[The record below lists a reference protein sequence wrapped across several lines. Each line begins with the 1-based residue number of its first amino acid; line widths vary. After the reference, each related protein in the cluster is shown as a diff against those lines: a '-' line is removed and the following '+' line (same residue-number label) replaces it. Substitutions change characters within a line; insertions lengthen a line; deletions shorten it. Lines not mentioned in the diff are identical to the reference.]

1 MSILE
6 SILGSSRGSVQ
17 GGGNPQTP
25 QWWVKTLF
33 GGGQATLA
41 GVSMNEEKALTL
53 SAVWNA
59 VNIISGAVGFLPF
72 LVFRRQGTARHRAP
86 ANPVNRLLKERVN
99 PYVDAQT
106 FRETLQAWTLTWGNG
121 YAEIERNGAGIPL
134 HLWPIPPNKV
144 TEKVIG
150 GGPGEGPKRVVYD
163 VVDKGPGGPPTI
175 PFEDMYH
182 IKGLSPDALRGYSP
196 IQVGRESLGIA
207 KATENYGGVFFKNNA
222 TPPTVLTH
230 PGKLGDQAQK
240 HLKESW
246 DDQHKGV
253 ENQHK
258 MAILEEGMD
267 VKTLGL
273 PPEAAQFLA
282 SREFSVVEVAR
293 WFDIPPHM
301 IKSMKQATF
310 SNIEHQGL
318 EFVTWTLMKWLRRW
332 ESETNLKLFGDV
344 ARRTFFSEFITA
356 ALLRG
361 DTKSRF
367 DAYRV
372 AINSGWMAPNEARTL
387 ENMNAKEGLD
397 TYWRPSNI
405 VAVGEETDVAPVGTV
420 IPMVEGSSAEE
431 VQGMRDETAE
441 AAVAVTDTSELDQ
454 SAPVVEEEGVALR
467 YSELFMSTW
476 TRIVTKEVNALK
488 RVIKRDDARDKVV
501 EFYARHEEHVADVL
515 TPVMRIFSV
524 GPDAIRK
531 EARRYTEDSRAD
543 VISVLEGDGDAM
555 ELLAD
560 WSVNKARRMAEEM
573 QRGA

>member
-6 SILGSSRGSVQ
+6 SILGSSRDAVQ

-25 QWWVKTLF
+25 QWWVKRLF
-33 GGGQATLA
+33 GGGPATLA
-41 GVSMNEEKALTL
+41 GVSMDEERALTL

-72 LVFRRQGTARHRAP
+72 LVFRKQGTARHRAP
-86 ANPVNRLLKERVN
+86 LNPVNRLLKERAN
-99 PYVDAQT
+99 PYVDALT
-106 FRETLQAWTLTWGNG
+106 FRETLQGWVLLWGNG
-121 YAEIERNGAGIPL
+121 YAEIERNGAGVPIN
-134 HLWPIPPNKV
+134 LWPIPPDKV
-144 TEKVIG
+144 TAKIIG
-150 GGPGEGPKRVVYD
+150 DNADAGPRRVVYEVRD
-163 VVDKGPGGPPTI
+163 NGGGRSEI
-175 PFEDMYH
+175 PFEDMFH
-182 IKGLSPDALRGYSP
+182 IKGLSPDALHGYSP
-196 IQVGRESLGIA
+196 VQVGRESLGIA

-222 TPPTVLTH
+222 TPPAVLTH
-230 PGKLGDQAQK
+230 PGKLGEPALE

-246 DDQHKGV
+246 KENHSGT

-258 MAILEEGMD
+258 LAILEEGMD
-267 VKTLGL
+267 IKTLGL
-273 PPEAAQFLA
+273 PPEDAQFLE

-332 ESETNLKLFGDV
+332 ESETNLKLFGAV
-344 ARRTFFSEFITA
+344 GRMTFFSEFITA

-372 AINSGWMAPNEARTL
+372 AINSGWMNRNEVRSL
-387 ENMNAKEGLD
+387 ENLNPVDGLEG
-397 TYWRPSNI
+397 YWQPVNVI
-405 VAVGEETDVAPVGTV
+405 AVGEEADGELVGTAV
-420 IPMVEGSSAEE
+420 PMVEGSSAEE
-431 VQGMRDETAE
+431 VQATRDETAE

-454 SAPVVEEEGVALR
+454 SAPVVEEEDLTLR
-467 YSELFMSTW
+467 YSELFLSTW

-501 EFYARHEEHVADVL
+501 EFYGRHEEHVADVL

-543 VISVLEGDGDAM
+543 VISVLEGEGDAM
-555 ELLAD
+555 ELLTD

-573 QRGA
+573 KRGA